1 MHGLY
6 TYTEPLFMLLLVLAT
21 TAALFKGVFRADRE
35 TLAFSWKLAAGIGSG
50 LISVIVWYL
59 MYTWTYLSW

>member
-6 TYTEPLFMLLLVLAT
+6 AYTEPLFMLLLLLAT
-21 TAALFKGVFRADRE
+21 ATALFMGVFRANRE
-35 TLAFSWKLAAGIGSG
+35 TLAFSWKLAAGIASG
-50 LISVIVWYL
+50 LISVVVWYL